1 MGVRIIVDSTAD
13 IKKEIKDK
21 FLIVPLSVNFGEE
34 SYEDGVEIDADT
46 FYKKLIGGK
55 IMPTTSQ
62 PTPDKFAEMYQ
73 KVVSAGDEAVVLTI
87 SSKLSGTFQSANI
100 AAEDFEG
107 KIFVVDT
114 KAVTICAGVI
124 AEYALQLAESGKT
137 ASEIKEIIDEEKD
150 NVVLYAVLDTLEYLK
165 RGGRISKTA
174 ALAGGLLNV
183 KPVIDVSDGEVHSVT
198 KGRGIKQATL
208 LMNAE
213 IEKKGVNLEK
223 PFLAGYTGCEDTLMQ
238 AYLDEHFDMWGGDR
252 EAIGVAQIGSV
263 VGTHAGPDAFAMAYF
278 IK

>member
-21 FLIVPLSVNFGEE
+21 FLVVPLSVNFGEE

>member
-13 IKKEIKDK
+13 IKKDIADK
-21 FLIVPLSVNFGEE
+21 FTVVPLMVNFGEE
-34 SYEDGVEIDADT
+34 SYADGVEIDTDT
-46 FYKKLIGGK
+46 FYKKLVSGSV
-55 IMPTTSQ
+55 MPTTSQ
-62 PTPDKFAEMYQ
+62 PAPDKFAQVFAEA
-73 KVVSAGDEAVVLTI
+73 VDAGDEVLVITI

-107 KIFVVDT
+107 KVFVVDSRT
-114 KAVTICAGVI
+114 VTIGAGVL
-124 AEYALQLAESGKT
+124 AEYALQLVQQGKT
-137 ASEIKEIIDEEKD
+137 AREVKEILDEEKS
-150 NVVLYAVLDTLEYLK
+150 NVIIHAVLDTLEYLK

-238 AYLDEHFDMWGGDR
+238 NYLDEYADMWGGDR

-263 VGTHAGPDAFAMAYF
+263 VGTHAGPGAFAMAYF

>member
-21 FLIVPLSVNFGEE
+21 FLVVPLSVNFGEE

-62 PTPDKFAEMYQ
+62 PTPDKFAEMYAD
-73 KVVSAGDEAVVLTI
+73 VVNAGDEAVVLTI

-137 ASEIKEIIDEEKD
+137 AAEIKEIIDEEKD